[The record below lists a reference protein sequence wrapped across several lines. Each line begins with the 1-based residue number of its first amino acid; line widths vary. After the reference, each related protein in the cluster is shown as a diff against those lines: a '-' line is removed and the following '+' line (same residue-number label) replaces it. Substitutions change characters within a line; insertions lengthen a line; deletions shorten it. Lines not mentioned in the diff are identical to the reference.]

1 MAAAVPIAL
10 MPANLLH
17 AGSRARSLKEAQ
29 SNLSVPLFV
38 VSRIPIVQMFLQKKG
53 FAWLTWVPI
62 SGQTTLLSRALRAE
76 ALPFVELLKSCAVPG
91 LPTPG
96 RRLREGDENRQV
108 NGIAPNPAGE

>member
-1 MAAAVPIAL
+1 LAAAVPIAL

-53 FAWLTWVPI
+53 FAGSPG
-62 SGQTTLLSRALRAE
+62 SRSPAKPRSFRAHCAPKRCRSSSCSSPARSRACRHRA
-76 ALPFVELLKSCAVPG
+76 AAFARATKIVK
-91 LPTPG
+91 
-96 RRLREGDENRQV
+96 
-108 NGIAPNPAGE
+108 